1 MCLEVITHKPVSVSH
16 TVPILFVHGMWH
28 GAWCWAE
35 HFLPY
40 FSQQGYACYALSL
53 CGHGGSNGV
62 TRLRWASL
70 DNYVSD
76 VVKVAGQFD
85 TPPILVGH
93 SMGGMIVQK
102 YLESHQA
109 TAAVFMASVPPGGI
123 IPATMRI
130 FLRHPWLVL
139 KANLTLSLLP
149 VVATPRLAQEMFFS
163 PDMAEEKVTTHFARL
178 QDESYRVYLDM
189 LGLNLPRA
197 MGRTTPLLVLG
208 AGNDRIVST
217 KEVVATAR
225 RYGVE
230 SELFPGMAHNMMLEA
245 GWQKV
250 ADRILTWLGQQGL

>member
-1 MCLEVITHKPVSVSH
+1 MILEVITHKPVSVTHS
-16 TVPILFVHGMWH
+16 VPILFVHGMWH

-40 FSQQGYACYALSL
+40 FSQKGYAAYALSL
-53 CGHGGSNGV
+53 CGHGGSEGHN
-62 TRLRWASL
+62 RLRWFSL
-70 DNYVSD
+70 DDYVSD
-76 VVKVAGQFD
+76 VLEVAARFE

-102 YLESHQA
+102 YLESHKA
-109 TAAVFMASVPPGGI
+109 AAAVFMASVPPGGI
-123 IPATMRI
+123 IPATMKI

-149 VVATPRLAQEMFFS
+149 VVATPRLAQELFFS
-163 PDMAEEKVTTHFARL
+163 PDMPEEKVMTHFERL

-189 LGLNLPRA
+189 LGLNLPQSGVINA
-197 MGRTTPLLVLG
+197 PLLVLG
-208 AGNDRIVST
+208 AENDRILSAN
-217 KEVVATAR
+217 EVVATAR

-230 SELFPGMAHNMMLEA
+230 SEFFPGIAHNMMLEN

-250 ADRILTWLGQQGL
+250 ADRILVWLDQQGL

>member
-1 MCLEVITHKPVSVSH
+1 MRLEVITHSPPSVTH
-16 TVPILFVHGMWH
+16 PVPILFIHGMWH
-28 GAWCWAE
+28 SAACWEE

-40 FSQQGYACYALSL
+40 FSQKGYATYALSL
-53 CGHGGSNGV
+53 RGHGESDGRNH
-62 TRLRWASL
+62 LRWASL
-70 DNYVSD
+70 DDYGSD
-76 VVKVAGQFD
+76 VAEVAARFG

-130 FLRHPWLVL
+130 LLRHPWLVL

-149 VVATPRLAQEMFFS
+149 VVATPHLAREMFFS
-163 PDMAEEKVTTHFARL
+163 PEMPADKVTSHFARI
-178 QDESYRVYLDM
+178 QEESYRVYLDM

-197 MGRTTPLLVLG
+197 GRIDAPLLVLG
-208 AGNDRIVST
+208 AENDRILSAG
-217 KEVVATAR
+217 EVLATAR
-225 RYGVE
+225 RYCVE
-230 SELFPGMAHNMMLEA
+230 AEIIPRMAHNMMLEA